1 MGLLSWIVIGLL
13 AAWIA
18 GIVSGRPQE
27 GCLTKIAVG
36 VAGALLGGALAR
48 AAGYSGVTDLSVR
61 SVLLAALGATILLLV
76 LRAIEGR
83 GGGRR

>member
-1 MGLLSWIVIGLL
+1 MGLVSWIVIGLL

-48 AAGYSGVTDLSVR
+48 AAGYSGVTELSVR

-83 GGGRR
+83 GRPQR

>member
-1 MGLLSWIVIGLL
+1 MGFLSWVVVGLL

-18 GIVSGRPQE
+18 GIVSGRPQQ

-36 VAGALLGGALAR
+36 VAGALIGGALAR
-48 AAGYSGVTDLSVR
+48 AAGYSGVNDFSLR

-76 LRAIEGR
+76 LRALEGR
-83 GGGRR
+83 RGI